1 MPTMLRQLSA
11 WIVGVNIQ
19 FHFSS
24 NLSCQNTLLP
34 QIIPFYCK
42 DGISLLLFGFDFTCL
57 AGCFKHLFFSVAL
70 RLNYLF
76 FLFGAEKLQEFRLLL
91 LLGYQC
97 YDRCTPFSVIFTLID
112 HPCFNFE
119 ENFFVNLSLSNLSP
133 PRNMAQ
139 TLLPWFRNYFQQLW
153 TRSLFITWTLFYD
166 QVMQNNGSTIFS
178 FHFKSS
184 SEFFILLHFQELTR
198 ILHIAIFLQVILAKT
213 IFCATIVV
221 HENFWDSLK
230 APPDFFT
237 FMWYSCRMWVITKT
251 FPAM

>member
-1 MPTMLRQLSA
+1 LCLNHRSEHTVPLL
-11 WIVGVNIQ
+11 
-19 FHFSS
+19 FKPYFS
-24 NLSCQNTLLP
+24 TYFTP
-34 QIIPFYCK
+34 PDYPIYCK
-42 DGISLLLFGFDFTCL
+42 DGISSNFCLGLFFTSL

-112 HPCFNFE
+112 HSCFNFE
-119 ENFFVNLSLSNLSP
+119 ENFFVNVSLSNLSP

-166 QVMQNNGSTIFS
+166 QVMQNNGSTIF
-178 FHFKSS
+178 
-184 SEFFILLHFQELTR
+184 LVPFQELIRVLAIVTFSKTHQV
-198 ILHIAIFLQVILAKT
+198 LHFAIF
-213 IFCATIVV
+213 
-221 HENFWDSLK
+221 
-230 APPDFFT
+230 
-237 FMWYSCRMWVITKT
+237 
-251 FPAM
+251 

>member
-1 MPTMLRQLSA
+1 MPTMLIQLSA
-11 WIVGVNIQ
+11 WIIGVNIQ

-42 DGISLLLFGFDFTCL
+42 NGISLLLFGFDFTCL

-76 FLFGAEKLQEFRLLL
+76 FLFGAEKLQEFCLLL

-97 YDRCTPFSVIFTLID
+97 YDRCTPFSIIFTLID

-166 QVMQNNGSTIFS
+166 QVMQNNGSTIF
-178 FHFKSS
+178 
-184 SEFFILLHFQELTR
+184 LVPFQELIRVLAIVTFSR
-198 ILHIAIFLQVILAKT
+198 THQVLHFAIL
-213 IFCATIVV
+213 
-221 HENFWDSLK
+221 
-230 APPDFFT
+230 
-237 FMWYSCRMWVITKT
+237 
-251 FPAM
+251 

>member
-1 MPTMLRQLSA
+1 MCIRDS
-11 WIVGVNIQ
+11 
-19 FHFSS
+19 
-24 NLSCQNTLLP
+24 
-34 QIIPFYCK
+34 YCK

-112 HPCFNFE
+112 HPYFNFE
-119 ENFFVNLSLSNLSP
+119 ENFFVNLSLSNFSP

-153 TRSLFITWTLFYD
+153 TRSLFITLTLFYD
-166 QVMQNNGSTIFS
+166 QVMQNNGSTIFLVPFQELIRVLLTVTLS
-178 FHFKSS
+178 KNSL
-184 SEFFILLHFQELTR
+184 EFFILLYFCKSC
-198 ILHIAIFLQVILAKT
+198 LQ
-213 IFCATIVV
+213 
-221 HENFWDSLK
+221 S
-230 APPDFFT
+230 
-237 FMWYSCRMWVITKT
+237 
-251 FPAM
+251 